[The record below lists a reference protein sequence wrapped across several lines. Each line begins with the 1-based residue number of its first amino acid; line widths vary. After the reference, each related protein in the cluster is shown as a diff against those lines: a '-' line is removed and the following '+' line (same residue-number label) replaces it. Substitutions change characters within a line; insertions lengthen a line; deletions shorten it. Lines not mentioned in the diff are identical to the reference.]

1 MANQKLW
8 YPDFSPTAKSIPHF
22 NNVSYCPWN
31 ALFCRLNFAWAKN
44 WITSAEASCHQERLV
59 KMEHRSKS
67 VIDLES
73 IVVYVGTTEGI
84 IVDIR
89 VISLHRCP
97 SDRGIR
103 KVWLQRAKL
112 VRMEFIR
119 VYTKHSYVCSAHFVS
134 GSGPSKPNH
143 LLPSVFPNK
152 VFKTNLFSPMQLI
165 YIIYIIFYWKFQAA
179 TDFL

>member
-1 MANQKLW
+1 
-8 YPDFSPTAKSIPHF
+8 
-22 NNVSYCPWN
+22 
-31 ALFCRLNFAWAKN
+31 
-44 WITSAEASCHQERLV
+44 
-59 KMEHRSKS
+59 MEHRSKS

-112 VRMEFIR
+112 V
-119 VYTKHSYVCSAHFVS
+119 KWNSYEYILNIHTCALHI
-134 GSGPSKPNH
+134 
-143 LLPSVFPNK
+143 LSVEVVHQNQ
-152 VFKTNLFSPMQLI
+152 T
-165 YIIYIIFYWKFQAA
+165 IFYRQYFRTRCLKPIC
-179 TDFL
+179 FLQCN